1 MPKRFHLN
9 RPDRAKEVI
18 AALADCDN
26 VSDQQRLLAVR
37 LACGG
42 QLTGAQIAEPV
53 GVSRRQFFNWVGLL
67 KAEGVAGLL
76 AKRHRG
82 GPPPKGKSKGVEG
95 VPAGLQARGAAGG

>member
-18 AALADCDN
+18 AAPADCDN
-26 VSDQQRLLAVR
+26 VSDQQRLLAMR

-67 KAEGVAGLL
+67 KAEGVAGPL
-76 AKRHRG
+76 ANRHRG
-82 GPPPKGKSKGVEG
+82 GPPPKGKSKVVGGVQG
-95 VPAGLQARGAAGG
+95 GLETGGGERG